1 MEPKIEKNMA
11 KITFANQPK
20 LSEHEAD
27 AKFNEVRIS
36 LLPYITEY
44 LSSSEFFKDKEVIVN
59 FSHKGVSSLVAI
71 IEITGEKYVLKIS
84 LSESYSFGEG
94 QFLQAWEKVGVKVPH
109 VFETGKIFNRPY
121 TLMECIDA
129 LPLSDVLETFDEQK
143 RKEAT
148 VEMGRILQ
156 TMHTSVASGYGRS
169 LEGEPEFAT
178 FKDWLDCP
186 DMKKRFDYVLENKLL
201 GDEHGSVARMSE
213 ILIAHALAS
222 KSTYCHDDFGSPNIF
237 ATEPLTVFDPNPRFN
252 DGYIDLG
259 RSLFGSIV
267 YGRGEQVC
275 EQLIE
280 GYFDGKPYDKQAL
293 HASILLASYMKFPY
307 SHKTKRMENI
317 KRAQDYLIKNR
328 YLLEAQTK
336 YTA

>member
-1 MEPKIEKNMA
+1 MEPNIEKPMG
-11 KITFANQPK
+11 KIIFTNQPK

-27 AKFNEVRIS
+27 AKFNEARIN
-36 LLPYITEY
+36 LLPHVSEYI
-44 LSSSEFFKDKEVIVN
+44 SSSELFKEKEVTVT

-71 IEITGEKYVLKIS
+71 IETLGEKYVLKIS

-121 TLMECIDA
+121 TLMEYIDA
-129 LPLSDVLETFDEQK
+129 LPLSDVLETYDEQEK
-143 RKEAT
+143 NEAT
-148 VEMGRILQ
+148 VQMGKTLKI
-156 TMHTSVASGYGRS
+156 MHTSVASGYGRS
-169 LEGEPEFAT
+169 LEGEPEFTT
-178 FKDWLDCP
+178 FKEWLDSP
-186 DMKKRFDYVLENKLL
+186 DMIKRFEYVVENKLL
-201 GDEHGSVARMSE
+201 GDEHGSLSRMSE
-213 ILIAHALAS
+213 ILIAHAEAN

-267 YGRGEQVC
+267 YGRGEQFC

-280 GYFDGKPYDKQAL
+280 GYFGGEPYDKQAL

-317 KRAQDYLIKNR
+317 KRAQEYLIKNR
-328 YLLEAQTK
+328 HLLEA
-336 YTA
+336 